1 MAYSSN
7 YTNAHLATGVCVVVS
22 PGRCNDKRRGVVD
35 EEGEEDA
42 HEQGGQFHHP
52 PHILL
57 PLSPSLH
64 CAAFRGALAV
74 GRPLWPQLLATPA
87 HEADCTRRQR
97 VKLASKLY
105 QRSVSDTWIA
115 VTGGAVNR
123 LIWGFREHRR
133 SQHICPTFLPFKCT
147 SIQSTYTSPVSGLE
161 TIHTSVRK

>member
-1 MAYSSN
+1 MRNCKKKLYVYTSSFQHVRCDSAYTDTLLATRDLMAYSSN
-7 YTNAHLATGVCVVVS
+7 FTNAHLATGVCVVVS

-105 QRSVSDTWIA
+105 QHCI
-115 VTGGAVNR
+115 
-123 LIWGFREHRR
+123 
-133 SQHICPTFLPFKCT
+133 
-147 SIQSTYTSPVSGLE
+147 
-161 TIHTSVRK
+161 

>member
-1 MAYSSN
+1 MRNCKQIITLCVCFVLAYSSN
-7 YTNAHLATGVCVVVS
+7 FTNAHLATGVCVVVS

-42 HEQGGQFHHP
+42 HQQGGQFHHP

-87 HEADCTRRQR
+87 HEADCTRGQR
-97 VKLASKLY
+97 VKLALY
-105 QRSVSDTWIA
+105 LSVCLSIWQHWTRGVHLRSSC
-115 VTGGAVNR
+115 
-123 LIWGFREHRR
+123 REGCCE
-133 SQHICPTFLPFKCT
+133 STDWEFK
-147 SIQSTYTSPVSGLE
+147 
-161 TIHTSVRK
+161 